1 MKVKI
6 ITDSACDLPI
16 EYINNNNIEVVS
28 LSLNLKGQL
37 MKDSLGQTM
46 EYSEFYN
53 MMRGGEMPTTSQVN
67 AYEFE
72 EVFNKYINEGYEVIY
87 IGLASALSG
96 TFNSAN
102 IARLN
107 IIDEKPDAKLTIID
121 SLSVSLG
128 LGLLVYKAC
137 EMVSNGCNAKEI
149 IDWVEDNKK
158 KVVHCILI
166 DDLKHLKR
174 GGRISGA
181 TAAVGTLLNI
191 KPILF
196 IDESGKLI
204 PGEKIKG
211 RKRALKYLMNQV
223 KENSINTEEENLFI
237 CHGDCLDDV
246 EILKD
251 MILKEV
257 KFKNIVVNYVGSV
270 VGSHGGPGVVGAVFL
285 AEKR

>member
-6 ITDSACDLPI
+6 ITDSASDLPI
-16 EYINNNNIEVVS
+16 KYINDNNIEVVS
-28 LSLNLKGQL
+28 LSLNLQGKL
-37 MKDSLGQTM
+37 MKDSLG
-46 EYSEFYN
+46 ENLGYNDFYN
-53 MMRGGEMPTTSQVN
+53 MMRNGEMPTTSQVN
-67 AYEFE
+67 VYEFK
-72 EVFNKYINEGYEVIY
+72 EVFNKYIDDGFEVIY

-102 IARLN
+102 IARMN
-107 IIDEKPDAKLTIID
+107 ILEEKPDAKLTIID

-137 EMVSNGCNAKEI
+137 EMLNDGHSAEDI
-149 IDWVEDNKK
+149 ISWVEDNKK

-181 TAAVGTLLNI
+181 TAAVGSLLNI

-196 IDESGKLI
+196 IDDRGKLI

-211 RKRALKYLMNQV
+211 RKRAIKYLMNEV
-223 KENSINTEEENLFI
+223 KEKAINSEDENLFI
-237 CHGDCLDDV
+237 CHGDCLDDA
-246 EILKD
+246 EALKD
-251 MILKEV
+251 MILQEV
-257 KFKNIVVNYVGSV
+257 KFKNVMVNYIGAV
-270 VGSHGGPGVVGAVFL
+270 VGSHGGPGTIGAVFL

>member
-16 EYINNNNIEVVS
+16 KYINDNNIEVLR
-28 LSLNLKGQL
+28 LSFTLNGKS
-37 MKDSLGQTM
+37 MKDNLGETL

-53 MMRGGEMPTTSQVN
+53 MVRNGEMPTTSQVN
-67 AYEFE
+67 SYEFE
-72 EVFNKYINEGYEVIY
+72 EVFNKYIDEGFEIIY

-102 IARLN
+102 IAKMN
-107 IIDEKPDAKLTIID
+107 ILEEKPNAKLTIID

-128 LGLLVYKAC
+128 LGLLVCKAS
-137 EMVSNGCNAKEI
+137 EMLREGHSAEEI
-149 IDWVEDNKK
+149 INWVENNKK

-181 TAAVGTLLNI
+181 TAAVGSLLNI
-191 KPILF
+191 KPILS
-196 IDESGKLI
+196 IDDSGKLV
-204 PGEKIKG
+204 PTEKVKG
-211 RKRALKYLMNQV
+211 KKRALKYLMNEV
-223 KENSINTEEENLFI
+223 KEKAINPENENLFI
-237 CHGDCLDDV
+237 CHGDCLDDA
-246 EILKD
+246 ETLKD
-251 MILKEV
+251 MILQEV
-257 KFKNIVVNYVGSV
+257 KFKNVMVNYIGSV
-270 VGSHGGPGVVGAVFL
+270 VGSHGGPGVIAAVFL